1 MSEKLSNTVIVS
13 ARIPPHLRE
22 RVRDLAKKNGRTFNA
37 ELIHALEIYAVLIA
51 EKFDAPDA
59 ELLDAAFSTIREL
72 HDLIQQL
79 HHQLRLKK

>member
-37 ELIHALEIYAVLIA
+37 ELVHAIEIYSVLIGENSDVA
-51 EKFDAPDA
+51 NV

-72 HDLIQQL
+72 SDLIQQL